1 MIVIVILH
9 VDNCA
14 CRGEMDRRRRQIAKQ
29 QSALVHCNLLDLI
42 KQDAAKDTMLAFS
55 QRDITKDSKLA
66 KACNWNVFNVL
77 MHAAMQLGYI
87 LWDTH
92 VGLYNLTKLLDML
105 IMRIL
110 QRKKI

>member
-1 MIVIVILH
+1 
-9 VDNCA
+9 
-14 CRGEMDRRRRQIAKQ
+14 
-29 QSALVHCNLLDLI
+29 
-42 KQDAAKDTMLAFS
+42 MLAFS
-55 QRDITKDSKLA
+55 QLRDITKDSKLA

-87 LWDTH
+87 LWATH
-92 VGLYNLTKLLDML
+92 VGLYNLGKLLDML